1 MDRFALVAGA
11 TGLAGR
17 RLCEHL
23 AASGRWRLVGLRRR
37 PPAQA
42 PVPMLGVDLTD
53 LADCRNRLS
62 ALSGVTHLFYA
73 ARHDHPEGQSE
84 PEAINT
90 AMLRNLVE
98 ALDAQAPAL
107 AHVNLVH
114 GTKYYG
120 HHLGPIPVPAVEE
133 DPRGP
138 GPNFYFGQEDFMR
151 SRAARARWTWTI
163 ARPHTFCDPEGGHPR
178 AIALIIAV
186 LAAIQREL
194 GEPLF
199 FPGSAKAFEARTQ
212 FTELAL
218 LARALEWMATEPR
231 CANQAFNVVNGD
243 SPRWS
248 ELWPALA
255 LALSVQAG
263 TPRGV
268 RLAEYMADKAP
279 VWNAI
284 VERHGLRR
292 TALDRIVLWDYAG
305 YVFRPEWDIISAM
318 DKARRFGFEE
328 RVDSREMFVRLF
340 SAYRAQR
347 VIP

>member
-1 MDRFALVAGA
+1 
-11 TGLAGR
+11 
-17 RLCEHL
+17 
-23 AASGRWRLVGLRRR
+23 
-37 PPAQA
+37 
-42 PVPMLGVDLTD
+42 MLGVDLAD

-98 ALDAQAPAL
+98 ALDVRAPAL
-107 AHVNLVH
+107 AHVSLVH
-114 GTKYYG
+114 GTKHYG

-133 DPRGP
+133 GPRGR
-138 GPNFYFGQEDFMR
+138 GATFYFEQEDFVR
-151 SRAARARWTWTI
+151 ERAPAARWTWTI
-163 ARPHTFCDPEGGHPR
+163 ARPHTFCDPEAGNPR

-199 FPGSAKAFEARTQ
+199 FPGTGKGFEARTQ

-248 ELWPALA
+248 GLWPALA
-255 LALSVQAG
+255 LALGVRSG
-263 TPRGV
+263 SPRAV
-268 RLAEYMADKAP
+268 RLAGYMADKAP
-279 VWNAI
+279 VWDAI
-284 VERHGLRR
+284 VARHGLRR
-292 TALDRIVLWDYAG
+292 TALDRIALWDYG
-305 YVFRPEWDIISAM
+305 DYVFHPEWDIMSAM

-328 RVDSREMFVRLF
+328 RVDSRDMFMRLF
-340 SAYRAQR
+340 TAYRAQR
-347 VIP
+347 IIP

>member
-1 MDRFALVAGA
+1 MVRVALVAGA

-23 AASGRWRLVGLRRR
+23 AASPGWRVTGLARR
-37 PPAQA
+37 PPARA
-42 PVPMLGVDLTD
+42 PVPMLGADLADT
-53 LADCRNRLS
+53 ADCRNRLS
-62 ALSGVTHLFYA
+62 ALEGVTHLFYA
-73 ARHDHPEGQSE
+73 VRHDHPEGEPE
-84 PEAINT
+84 PEAVNT
-90 AMLRNLVE
+90 AMLRNLLEVV
-98 ALDAQAPAL
+98 DARSPAL

-114 GTKYYG
+114 GTKQYG
-120 HHLGPIPVPAVEE
+120 HHLGPVPVPVAE
-133 DPRGP
+133 DDARGP
-138 GPNFYFGQEDFMR
+138 GPNFYFGQEDFVR
-151 SRAARARWTWTI
+151 SRAAGARWTWTI

-178 AIALIIAV
+178 SIALAIAV

-194 GEPLF
+194 GEPLL
-199 FPGSAKAFEARTQ
+199 FPGSAKAFQARTQ

-255 LALSVQAG
+255 RELGLRAG
-263 TPRGV
+263 TPSGV

-279 VWNAI
+279 VWNAV

-318 DKARRFGFEE
+318 DKARRLGFEE
-328 RVDSREMFVRLF
+328 RVDSREMFARLF

-347 VIP
+347 IIP